1 MRNQLLQDQERIK
14 NEQTVAR
21 LRQDF
26 ELEFARKRLDLDKEH
41 DEKTLQKY
49 QIDATERIYSKLAIK
64 EVKINQ
70 FTGDSKTSLAAL
82 LPSMGFAMGQV
93 NAGNS

>member
-82 LPSMGFAMGQV
+82 LPQMGFAMGQV